1 MSLFNLSPLKET
13 PPSLPQLSP
22 SKAQFTLPPLDEHAP
37 GVERLLGSLREGLL
51 IAAAHEVPLDSRPKD
66 TPKED
71 EATHSLPLL
80 DDGVSGDG
88 LEEGP
93 NEEAKEEAKPA
104 TEQEL
109 WAQAALAGPSRLEV
123 SCTT

>member
-1 MSLFNLSPLKET
+1 MSLFNLSPLKER

-22 SKAQFTLPPLDEHAP
+22 SKAQFTLPPLDERAP

-51 IAAAHEVPLDSRPKD
+51 IAAAHEVPFDSRPKE
-66 TPKED
+66 TSKGE
-71 EATHSLPLL
+71 EAVHAAPVL
-80 DDGVSGDG
+80 DDHPSEDDD
-88 LEEGP
+88 EEGSKQ
-93 NEEAKEEAKPA
+93 EAKEQARPA
-104 TEQEL
+104 TEQDL